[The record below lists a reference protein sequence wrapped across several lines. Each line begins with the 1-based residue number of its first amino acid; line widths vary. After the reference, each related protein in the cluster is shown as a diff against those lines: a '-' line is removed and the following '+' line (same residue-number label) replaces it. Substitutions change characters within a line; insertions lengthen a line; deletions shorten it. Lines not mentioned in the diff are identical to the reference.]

1 MLPKLLTMTMMKMK
15 TNKLDFEDTENAVV
29 EVRVLES
36 FFKTAKIALE
46 SSLTRS
52 SMITTSY
59 TTSQNNK

>member
-1 MLPKLLTMTMMKMK
+1 MMKMK